1 MGDFFPSGHR
11 VLQRPRNFYSPNFGI
26 FIDSFLLN
34 MDGSRQDGS
43 VDSFLRNYKL
53 GKTLGIGSFGKVK
66 IAEHTLT
73 GHKVAVK
80 ILNRKKIKN
89 MDMEEKV
96 RREIKILRLFMHPH
110 IIRLYEVV
118 ETHSDIYVVMEYV
131 KSGELFDY
139 IVEKG
144 RLQEDEAR
152 IFFQQIISGVEYC
165 HRNMVVHRDL
175 KPENLLLDS
184 KCNVKIADF
193 GLSNIMR
200 DGHFLKTSCGS
211 PNYAAPEVISGKLYA
226 GPEVDVWSCGVIL
239 YALLCGTLPFDDENI
254 PNLFK
259 KIKGGI
265 YTLPSHLS
273 PGARDLIPRMLIV
286 DPMKRMT
293 IPEIRAHPWFQAHLP
308 RYLAVPPPDTMQQ
321 AKKIDEEILQEVVKM
336 GFDRNVLV
344 ESLSNRVQNEG
355 TVSYYL
361 LLDNRFRVSSGYLG
375 AEFQET
381 MEFGYNHTNLSE
393 TVTLPVGQR
402 LPVAVDYQQFGGRP
416 QIPVDRKWALG
427 LQSRAHPREIM
438 TEVLKALQ
446 ELNVCWK
453 KIGQYNM
460 KCRWISGIPGH
471 HEGVVNNSMH
481 DNGYFSDESAIIEN
495 DGVIRQQNVVKF
507 EVQLYKTR
515 EDKYLLDLQ
524 RVQGPQFLF
533 LDLCAAFLAQLRV
546 L

>member
-1 MGDFFPSGHR
+1 
-11 VLQRPRNFYSPNFGI
+11 
-26 FIDSFLLN
+26 
-34 MDGSRQDGS
+34 MDASNRGSSHADIY
-43 VDSFLRNYKL
+43 LPNYKL

-66 IAEHTLT
+66 VAEHVLT
-73 GHKVAVK
+73 GHKVAIK
-80 ILNRKKIKN
+80 ILNRRKIKN
-89 MDMEEKV
+89 MEMEEKV

-110 IIRLYEVV
+110 IIRLYEVI
-118 ETHSDIYVVMEYV
+118 ETPSDIYVVMEYV

-152 IFFQQIISGVEYC
+152 KFFQQIISGVEYC

-259 KIKGGI
+259 KIKCGI

-273 PGARDLIPRMLIV
+273 PGSRDLIPRMLIV
-286 DPMKRMT
+286 DPMKRIT
-293 IPEIRAHPWFQAHLP
+293 IPEIRQHPWFQAHLP

-321 AKKIDEEILQEVVKM
+321 AKKIDEEILQEVVKR
-336 GFDRNVLV
+336 GFDRNQLI
-344 ESLSNRVQNEG
+344 ESLSNRIQNEA
-355 TVSYYL
+355 TVAYYL

-375 AEFQET
+375 AEFRES
-381 MEFGYNHTNLSE
+381 MEYNRGHQNEMTSPAASYRYPGLTGYM
-393 TVTLPVGQR
+393 
-402 LPVAVDYQQFGGRP
+402 DYQGKAAAYFGAEK
-416 QIPVDRKWALG
+416 KWALG

-446 ELNVCWK
+446 ELNVGWK
-453 KIGQYNM
+453 KIGHYNM
-460 KCRWISGIPGH
+460 KCMWNPGLAG
-471 HEGVVNNSMH
+471 HEGMVNDAVHGNH
-481 DNGYFSDESAIIEN
+481 YFGDESTIIES
-495 DGVIRQQNVVKF
+495 DASKSRNVVKF
-507 EVQLYKTR
+507 EVQLYKTT
-515 EDKYLLDLQ
+515 EEKYLLDLQ